1 MAPAVFQELMQAL
14 FDDDKDFC
22 TPYMDDIVIF
32 SNSWEEHL
40 DHIERV
46 LTRLREAGLTANP
59 DKCKWGGQTM
69 EFLGHQV
76 GDGRMM
82 MPAHR
87 AEALGRYSQPTTKK
101 GLRAFLGAIG
111 FYRRYVELLATQT
124 AILTP
129 LMTKQAPSKVEW
141 TKEGKIA
148 FRQISNTISQS
159 CSLCIPLP
167 QDIFS

>member
-1 MAPAVFQELMQAL
+1 
-14 FDDDKDFC
+14 
-22 TPYMDDIVIF
+22 
-32 SNSWEEHL
+32 
-40 DHIERV
+40 
-46 LTRLREAGLTANP
+46 
-59 DKCKWGGQTM
+59 M

-87 AEALGRYSQPTTKK
+87 ADALGKYSQPTTKK

-111 FYRRYVELLATQT
+111 FYKRYVELFATQT

-129 LMTKQAPSKVEW
+129 FTTKQAPSKVEW
-141 TKEGKIA
+141 MEEGEIA
-148 FRQISNTISQS
+148 FRHICTTISQA

-167 QDIFS
+167 HDTLSLVTDASGLGIGGVLQVLRRGKWEAAAFFSRQLRGVEQRY